1 VVFAVLDMERL
12 EVLFMDLV
20 IDWVMEEELFDII
33 VIVDDEEVVVL
44 LLGRFSTRAKVV
56 PFLVI

>member
-1 VVFAVLDMERL
+1 
-12 EVLFMDLV
+12 
-20 IDWVMEEELFDII
+20 MEEELFDII
-33 VIVDDEEVVVL
+33 VMVDDEEVVVL